1 MLLGVVGCIE
11 FYVKYLY
18 GSFNF
23 SLDGIKH
30 GYYILSLPNSDSLKF
45 RDEKQIF
52 DKV

>member
-18 GSFNF
+18 GNFNF
-23 SLDGIKH
+23 LLDGVKY
-30 GYYILSLPNSDSLKF
+30 GFYTPSLPNSDFLKF
-45 RDEKQIF
+45 RDEKQTF